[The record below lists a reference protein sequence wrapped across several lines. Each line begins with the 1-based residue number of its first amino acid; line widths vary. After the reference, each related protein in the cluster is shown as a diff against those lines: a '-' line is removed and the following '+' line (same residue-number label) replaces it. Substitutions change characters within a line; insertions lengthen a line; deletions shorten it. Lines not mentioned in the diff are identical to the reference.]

1 MTDEEIRLLRGPQPN
16 LACFFRAEFPEETIR
31 LFAGFGDFPVPAGG
45 LETDGGVYTSIGR
58 WGGDLPEFDWL
69 MNGQVQAI
77 DLQLSGVDIETARAF
92 LYERSIVIGAPAGF
106 GWGVLDERFKLAGP
120 VHWTRRGYL
129 AQPRLSKQRTARAK
143 WVRTMGVTL
152 MSGAVK
158 RRKPTH
164 TYLTGPDQR
173 RREGSED
180 DAFCDRTP
188 LLNVRSTR
196 PWPN

>member
-1 MTDEEIRLLRGPQPN
+1 MTDEDLRLLRGPQPN
-16 LACFFRAEFPEETIR
+16 LACFFRAEFPGEVMR
-31 LFAGFGDFPVPAGG
+31 LYAGFGDFPVPAGG
-45 LETDGGVYTSIGR
+45 LETEGGTYTCVGR

-77 DLQLSGVDIETARAF
+77 DLQLSGVDIETARTF
-92 LYERSIVIGAPAGF
+92 LRERSTVIGVPAGF
-106 GWGVLDERFKLAGP
+106 GWGVLDERFKLSGP
-120 VHWTRRGYL
+120 VRWTRRGYL
-129 AQPRLSKQRTARAK
+129 AKPKLTK
-143 WVRTMGVTL
+143 VRTERSVWTRTLGVTL
-152 MSGAVK
+152 LAGAVK

-173 RREGSED
+173 RRPGSED
-180 DAFCDRTP
+180 DAACDRTP